1 MCSIHAVE
9 QQVRALEQAVD
20 ELLALDPEHIPGKE
34 LAGLLPRIESR
45 ARNLAALSARWR
57 SAGR

>member
-1 MCSIHAVE
+1 MCSINAVE

-20 ELLALDPEHIPGKE
+20 ELLALDPEHLSGPE

-45 ARNLAALSARWR
+45 ARNLAALGARWR
-57 SAGR
+57 GSGR